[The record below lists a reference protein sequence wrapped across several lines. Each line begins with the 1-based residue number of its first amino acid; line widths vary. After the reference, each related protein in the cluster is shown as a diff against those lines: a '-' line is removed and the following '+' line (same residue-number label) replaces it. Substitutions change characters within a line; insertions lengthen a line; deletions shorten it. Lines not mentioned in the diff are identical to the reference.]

1 MSVIQ
6 LPGSCLSAAVSICT
20 LCHGPRRHHAWQT
33 LMQTPHTR
41 PVEQTK
47 RKHTSV
53 RPHRPSGYIIECG
66 RLACFLRG
74 KFFPLLP
81 ACPVR
86 RNLRSR
92 LTMPAARLPGLTL
105 VFPALPYFAH
115 FDVVH
120 VSQRIAGR
128 GSNRVATDP
137 RSWACILPAGE
148 CSSVRLIATAVQFAA
163 RAAAST
169 RDPGAPPAWASAR
182 FCSSVKRGRP
192 QGSGCEEQ
200 NLPIGSCE
208 GEPRYCNAMHAGS
221 CQGRIRVARHI
232 IFVCVCRTPN
242 TLARCC
248 RASWRDAAS
257 LFLLDCICVLPVACL
272 S

>member
-1 MSVIQ
+1 MSLARLQTKARELASAETLALARPISSQTSIAHRITTRNMSVIQ
-6 LPGSCLSAAVSICT
+6 LPGSCLSAVVSICT
-20 LCHGPRRHHAWQT
+20 LCHGPHRHHAWQT
-33 LMQTPHTR
+33 LIQTPHTR

-47 RKHTSV
+47 RKHLSV

-81 ACPVR
+81 ACPVC
-86 RNLRSR
+86 RNLRSQ

-148 CSSVRLIATAVQFAA
+148 CSSVRLWQRPYSSQRA
-163 RAAAST
+163 RL
-169 RDPGAPPAWASAR
+169 RRREIRELHQPGRAPG
-182 FCSSVKRGRP
+182 SVP
-192 QGSGCEEQ
+192 
-200 NLPIGSCE
+200 L
-208 GEPRYCNAMHAGS
+208 
-221 CQGRIRVARHI
+221 
-232 IFVCVCRTPN
+232 
-242 TLARCC
+242 
-248 RASWRDAAS
+248 
-257 LFLLDCICVLPVACL
+257 
-272 S
+272 